1 MPDRHDPPQ
10 EAPSKAAREPGTPTA
25 TVPRK
30 VAVSELTLGMEEELL
45 LVDPR
50 TGLALPLAAEVLGR
64 VTGPARGRIVPELTR
79 MQIEINSGV
88 HTGLRDLAD
97 DLLRLRGAAAEAAT
111 ASGAA
116 PAACGTCL
124 AGDGGM
130 PPLTDSSRYHRIHG
144 HYRALLRGQVVCGCH
159 VHVGV
164 PDREEAVQVMNHV
177 RPWLPTLLALSGNSP
192 VCDGADTGYASW
204 RAMLWS
210 RWPSVGPPPVFES
223 AAHYDALVET
233 LRAGGTILDHGMVH
247 WLIRPSHH
255 LPTLEFRTAD
265 TCATVEEA
273 TVLAGLIRGLVAVLL
288 ADVRRGV
295 PPPPVDQTLLLAA
308 YWRAARDGIEGDGVE
323 LPSGRRVPAW
333 VTAGRLLDRARPGL
347 EESGDL
353 GLVTAG
359 LERIRRLG
367 SGAARQ
373 RAAYHRRRRVAD
385 VAELIVRQT
394 MDVPGFLA
402 GRPPR
407 PRLAADRPSAS
418 PGTLRP

>member
-1 MPDRHDPPQ
+1 MPDRHDPQQ
-10 EAPSKAAREPGTPTA
+10 ESPFTATREPGTPTA
-25 TVPRK
+25 TVPGR
-30 VAVSELTLGMEEELL
+30 AAASELTLGIEEELL

-50 TGLALPLAAEVLGR
+50 TGLALPLAEEVLGR
-64 VTGPARGRIVPELTR
+64 VAGPARGRIVPELTR
-79 MQIEINSGV
+79 MQIEVNSGV

-97 DLLRLRGAAAEAAT
+97 DLLRLRGAAAEAA
-111 ASGAA
+111 AGAGAA

-130 PPLTDSSRYHRIHG
+130 PPLTDSPRYHRIHG

-159 VHVGV
+159 VHVGI
-164 PDREEAVQVMNHV
+164 PDREEAVQVMNHA
-177 RPWLPTLLALSGNSP
+177 RPWLPTLLALSANSP
-192 VCDGADTGYASW
+192 VCDGVDTGYASW
-204 RAMLWS
+204 RATLWS

-233 LRAGGTILDHGMVH
+233 LCESGTILDRGMLH

-273 TVLAGLIRGLVAVLL
+273 TVLAGLVRGLVAALL

-295 PPPPVDQTLLLAA
+295 PPPPVDQTPLLAA

-323 LPSGRRVPAW
+323 LPSGRRAPAW
-333 VTAGRLLDRARPGL
+333 EQAGRLLDRARPGL

-353 GLVTAG
+353 GLVATG
-359 LERIRRLG
+359 LDRIRRLG

-373 RAAYHRRRRVAD
+373 RAAYHRRRRVTD
-385 VAELIVRQT
+385 VAELVVRQT
-394 MDVPGFLA
+394 LAVPGFLT
-402 GRPPR
+402 GLPPR
-407 PRLAADRPSAS
+407 PRPAAADLPF
-418 PGTLRP
+418 